1 MKRVT
6 WFVGGVAAGAAGA
19 GFAAR
24 KVRETA
30 EQLKPVN
37 LAKSVGRGVK
47 GGVGNVVDAIREGR
61 DAMHERED
69 SLRARRDGSIS
80 PLDERL
86 VDGEQIYVDGH
97 LVDTDRVVVLSAP
110 SPPSSPRTRTGGRHR
125 RRS

>member
-6 WFVGGVAAGAAGA
+6 WFVGGVAAGAASA

-47 GGVGNVVDAIREGR
+47 GGVGNVVDALREGR
-61 DAMHERED
+61 EAMHERED
-69 SLRARRDGSIS
+69 SLRARRDGTIA

-86 VDGEQIYVDGH
+86 EAGEQVYVDGRPI
-97 LVDTDRVVVLSAP
+97 DADRVVVLS
-110 SPPSSPRTRTGGRHR
+110 SPPRRAGGRHR
-125 RRS
+125 RRRS